1 MYVASIADR
10 AVASVNTSK
19 KLKILNP
26 DLHFKLLKTIESK
39 PSISQRELA
48 KKLGISLG
56 SINYCLKALIDIGH
70 IKFENFNANPN
81 KLGYFY
87 LLTKKGLVEKA
98 SLTVGFLNR
107 KKLEYEALKIAIET
121 VTNIE

>member
-1 MYVASIADR
+1 M
-10 AVASVNTSK
+10 TTPK

-48 KKLGISLG
+48 KELGISLG
-56 SINYCLKALIDIGH
+56 SINYCLKALIEVGQ
-70 IKFENFNANPN
+70 IKLENFNTNPN
-81 KLGYFY
+81 KFGYLY
-87 LLTKKGLVEKA
+87 LLTKKGLIEKA

-107 KKLEYEALKIAIET
+107 KKLEYDALKKEIDS
-121 VTNIE
+121 VQNSLQND